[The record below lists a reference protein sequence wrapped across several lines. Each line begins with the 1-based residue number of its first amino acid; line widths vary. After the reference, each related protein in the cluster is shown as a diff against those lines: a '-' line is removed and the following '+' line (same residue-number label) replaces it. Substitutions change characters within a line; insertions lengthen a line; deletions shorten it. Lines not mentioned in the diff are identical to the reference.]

1 METVEQIFEKIMT
14 ERNWEKQELAEY
26 IGVHPSVLSQ
36 KLGTQW
42 NAHWRIFVK
51 LLPDLIALKIIDL
64 KIIYTTSDKRM
75 AQKTT
80 ELLKSKEDLPEN
92 QRKSNDIMVTLGNFP
107 NYSSMLS

>member
-1 METVEQIFEKIMT
+1 METVEQIFEKIMA

-51 LLPDLIALKIIDL
+51 LLPDLIALKIIDRKL
-64 KIIYTTSDKRM
+64 VYETSDKNT
-75 AQKTT
+75 AQETT
-80 ELLKSKEDLPEN
+80 EVGGSTEDLPKN
-92 QRKSNDIMVTLGNFP
+92 RSKRRYIMSTGSLIP
-107 NYSSMLS
+107 LAS